1 MSIRALHYIT
11 GDTQQ
16 AGFGWIGGSQAFPAD
31 QLLLLNNGEIIQ
43 ERARVESRT
52 HQSSG
57 RGIQTLSH
65 VWEYQTGKFGTP
77 VVINTVAAIGVGRA
91 HAFSEYV
98 MGMTDNVAE
107 LAEPEQM
114 IRSAENFA
122 MLDVET
128 FMNLQSRSDI
138 TSEEEMWDPEQVL
151 VSGAD
156 DTRSELDETWRL
168 TLLSHYWK
176 QASVRAFSED
186 TPETVRVCL
195 GEFNGDDP
203 QKDTEETIRQAKAF
217 FARVVAPGLPKQV
230 HNIASMAAGVDCG
243 DTNTLY
249 TALEFDVERN
259 MFEDET
265 LQVRKQRELRGY
277 RLNEGELDFISDV
290 CAGKIPAVVTEFFNR
305 YRELAERPEA
315 RETETPFMAD
325 YRVWYGLY
333 CADRIIKEGHSFI
346 EKAGLTNE
354 HGNPRKIRDTRAC
367 FLLLNQLHRVL
378 EEDHQLNDV
387 RRTKGLVAE
396 LMGPLET
403 ALLKVMQ
410 DDMHSESAEPFLL
423 RRNEMVKFH
432 RDYLYNA
439 PEDQT
444 EILRDLAV
452 RDQVVSKAPQFVRCY
467 PATPLR
473 SSEADQRNALLLKAL
488 LPEVI
493 RPLIDIEKKQ
503 GVVENK
509 YLDELRSEAFA
520 DGWAA
525 QPQNEQTRNAM
536 ADFLR
541 EEIRDSAK
549 HYMLYKISLKYLPGD
564 ELLRTTLQHFTANNT
579 SPTSRPEERMV
590 KIAAYGARDYIA
602 SEGRANPDC
611 VTAMNQYYR
620 ACFAEYRGS
629 IGGISD
635 IVKQLGGDTTE
646 AMALI
651 FTDGATGARMTPE
664 EAETVFTVFGGEN
677 GQRAKNDTVQNAYT
691 QMLAAQRDAMLKEES
706 QDRDASR
713 EGLVRW
719 IAAMV
724 DKAPFN
730 VDTSDSIQAV
740 LESAR
745 TGPRMTR
752 ASAEDVFSKLIN
764 HAVNKDEKVRP
775 AFTAMV
781 RDQLDTALAEN
792 DEGVLDWIGSMI
804 SVSSGVIRFDTTESL
819 KKIFEAAKEGERM
832 RPNDAGTIF
841 STMWDTAE
849 SQNTVQRAFTD
860 MLSVRRKE
868 ARDNRDPEGF
878 DWLCEMADRSPWKD
892 DAEWQS
898 EQHTENA
905 VLLCDLTSDMGGPA
919 KNTTLT
925 TVQGWLDEGTI
936 RPSGVTRIQVYCNE
950 WLREGVS
957 EPTDLLLRSFTRID
971 DSCDVIRT
979 QVFEQAKQRFIDEL
993 ERPGVSFGD
1002 LVASCQPDVER
1013 AGRKLN
1019 DLYKETESQVA
1030 DFLNRHFDTTPDLG
1044 YLIAE
1049 QAQIPENTEFYRA
1062 WQEKLSS
1069 RISSQQLELFN
1080 RQPNMEKLMDLR
1092 ANMLQRSKEMHPALK
1107 AAYELLD
1114 GYEGKLEDISGR
1126 SEYEAISAMGD
1137 ELTWVTSRLDRA
1149 REVRKTLC
1157 SSLRNMNYPV
1167 QKTLRG
1173 QSFRHAVCAAMMQ
1186 AELTDAE
1193 RSGDAS
1199 LKGCPDWD
1207 QVLKTLFTKAE
1218 LDEAA
1223 RKPYAKENLPVLQRL
1238 LATTDTV
1245 RMMIVYGVKED
1256 WGKEL
1261 VRAIHASQD
1270 LHRYQNA
1277 LARNKK
1283 MGEQYGLAFDNDG
1296 LVIDMESM

>member
-16 AGFGWIGGSQAFPAD
+16 AGFGWIAGSQAFPAD

-52 HQSSG
+52 HQSGG

-107 LAEPEQM
+107 LATPEQM
-114 IRSAENFA
+114 IRSSENFA
-122 MLDVET
+122 MLDVDT
-128 FMNLQSRSDI
+128 FMNIQSRSDI
-138 TSEEEMWDPEQVL
+138 SSEEETWEPEQIL
-151 VSGAD
+151 VSGGEDA
-156 DTRSELDETWRL
+156 RFELDEMWRL
-168 TLLSHYWK
+168 SLLSHYWK
-176 QASVRAFSED
+176 QASIRAFSED
-186 TPETVRVCL
+186 TPVTVRVCL
-195 GEFNGDDP
+195 GELNSDP
-203 QKDTEETIRQAKAF
+203 QADTEETIRQAKAF
-217 FARVVAPGLPKQV
+217 FTGVVAPGLPKQV

-243 DTNTLY
+243 DINTLY

-290 CAGKIPAVVTEFFNR
+290 CAGKVPPAVKEFFDR
-305 YRELAERPEA
+305 YKELAERPEA
-315 RETETPFMAD
+315 TETETPFMAD

-333 CADRIIKEGHSFI
+333 CADRIIKEGHTFI

-378 EEDHQLNDV
+378 EEDHHLNDV
-387 RRTKGLVAE
+387 RRTRGLVTE
-396 LMGPLET
+396 LMAPVET

-452 RDQVVSKAPQFVRCY
+452 RDQLVSKAPQFVRCY

-473 SSEADQRNALLLKAL
+473 SSEVDQRNALLLKDL
-488 LPEVI
+488 LREVI
-493 RPLIDIEKKQ
+493 HPLIDIEKKQ

-525 QPQNEQTRNAM
+525 QPQNEQTRKAV

-541 EEIRDSAK
+541 DEIRDSAK
-549 HYMLYKISLKYLPGD
+549 HFMLYKISLKYLPGD
-564 ELLRTTLQHFTANNT
+564 ELLRTTLKHFTENNT

-602 SEGRANPDC
+602 AEGRANPDC
-611 VTAMNQYYR
+611 VSAMNQYYR

-629 IGGISD
+629 IDGISD

-646 AMALI
+646 AMTLI
-651 FTDGATGARMTPE
+651 FTDAAAGARMTPE
-664 EAETVFTVFGGEN
+664 EAEKVFTVFGGEN
-677 GQRAKNDTVQNAYT
+677 GQRAKNDAVQNAYT
-691 QMLAAQRDAMLKEES
+691 QMLAEQRDAMLREES

-713 EGLVRW
+713 EALVRW

-724 DKAPFN
+724 EKAPFR
-730 VDTSDSIQAV
+730 VDTSDSIRAV
-740 LESAR
+740 LENAR
-745 TGPRMTR
+745 TGSRMTR
-752 ASAEDVFSKLIN
+752 ASAEDVFSKLITY
-764 HAVNKDEKVRP
+764 ATDKEEKVRP

-781 RDQLDTALAEN
+781 KDQLDAALERN
-792 DEGVLDWIGSMI
+792 DSDVLDWIGSMI

-819 KKIFEAAKEGERM
+819 KKIFEAAKDGDRM

-841 STMWDTAE
+841 DTMYATAE
-849 SQNTVQRAFTD
+849 SPNTVQRAFTD
-860 MLSVRRKE
+860 MLSARRKE
-868 ARDNRDPEGF
+868 ARDRQDAEGF

-892 DAEWQS
+892 DAEWQA

-905 VLLCDLTSDMGGPA
+905 VLLCDLTSGENGPA

-925 TVQGWLDEGTI
+925 TVQGWLDEGSI
-936 RPSGVTRIQVYCNE
+936 RPSGVTRIQGYCNE
-950 WLREGVS
+950 WLRNGVS

-979 QVFEQAKQRFIDEL
+979 QVFDQVRERFTNEL
-993 ERPGVSFGD
+993 EKPGVSFGD
-1002 LVASCQPDVER
+1002 LITSCQPDVER

-1019 DLYKETESQVA
+1019 DLYKETETQVTE
-1030 DFLNRHFDTTPDLG
+1030 FLNRHFDTTPDLG

-1080 RQPNMEKLMDLR
+1080 RQPNMEKLLDLR
-1092 ANMLQRSKEMHPALK
+1092 ANMLQRSKEIHPALRG
-1107 AAYELLD
+1107 AYELLD
-1114 GYEGKLEDISGR
+1114 GYEAKLEDISGR
-1126 SEYEAISAMGD
+1126 TEYEAISSMGTD
-1137 ELTWVTSRLDRA
+1137 LTWVNSTLDRA

-1157 SSLRNMNYPV
+1157 SSLRNVNYPV
-1167 QKTLRG
+1167 QKTLRN
-1173 QSFRHAVCAAMMQ
+1173 QSFRHALCAAIMQ

-1193 RSGDAS
+1193 RGGDPS
-1199 LKGCPDWD
+1199 VKGCPDWD
-1207 QVLKTLFTKAE
+1207 QVLRSMFTKAE
-1218 LDEAA
+1218 LDGAT
-1223 RKPYAKENLPVLQRL
+1223 RKPYAKEQLPVLQRL

-1245 RMMIVYGVKED
+1245 RMMIAYGMKED
-1256 WGKEL
+1256 WGREL
-1261 VRAIHASQD
+1261 VRAIHANQD

-1277 LARNKK
+1277 LARNRKK
-1283 MGEQYGLAFDNDG
+1283 AEQYGLEFDNEG
-1296 LVIDMESM
+1296 LVIDMQSL